1 MGKLAI
7 LVTSG
12 KFETLNTAALLASG
26 AVANDNEVLIFFM
39 NDSVW
44 ALKKEVVENNRKLSS
59 IFPEVNKQIEDS
71 DKSGKLQ
78 TWFNLIPDLKDLGEI
93 KLIACGL
100 MMDIFGLKQEDL
112 ADFIDDIAGVA
123 FFTDVAMEY
132 DKVISL

>member
-12 KFETLNTAALLASG
+12 KFETLNTAALLASW
-26 AVANDNEVLIFFM
+26 AVANDNEVLMFFM
-39 NDSVW
+39 NDSVL
-44 ALKKEVVENNRKLSS
+44 ALKKEVVENNRKISS

-93 KLIACGL
+93 KVIACGL

>member
-12 KFETLNTAALLASG
+12 KFETMNTAALLASG
-26 AVANDNEVLIFFM
+26 AVANDNEVLMFFM

-44 ALKKEVVENNRKLSS
+44 ALKKDVVENNRSVNS
-59 IFPEVNKQIEDS
+59 IFPQVNKQIEEN

-78 TWFNLIPDLKDLGEI
+78 TWFTLLPDLKDLGEI
-93 KLIACGL
+93 QIIACGL
-100 MMDIFGLKQEDL
+100 MTDIFGIKQEDL
-112 ADFIDDIAGVA
+112 VDFVDDIAGVA

-132 DKVISL
+132 DRIISL